1 MHELYL
7 IRHGQ
12 AGSRVDYDRLSD
24 LGVRQAEL
32 LGEWLRRQGITFD
45 VVVSGAL
52 RRQQETARAI
62 GLEPTVDAGWNEFDL
77 DRVFAEVAPQLAA
90 VDERFRVEYEAVEA
104 MAQDPAHQV
113 HRDWRPSDYQVVK
126 AWLEGRFAVQGESW
140 VQFYERIRGAFAA
153 IEGGMGGKRM
163 ALVTSAT
170 PIGIVTAGVFGVGV
184 PAVFELAGNL
194 LNASVTVLRWRN
206 GKWTLAGFNH
216 TPHLE
221 DGMLRTLR

>member
-24 LGVRQAEL
+24 LGVRQAEQ

-62 GLEPTVDAGWNEFDL
+62 GLRPTVDARWNEFDL
-77 DRVFAEVAPQLAA
+77 DQVFAEVAPQLAA
-90 VDERFRVEYEAVEA
+90 VDERFRVEYEAVQA

-113 HRDWRPSDYQVVK
+113 HRDWRPSDYQVVQ
-126 AWLEGRFAVQGESW
+126 AWLEGRFAVKGESW
-140 VQFYERIRGAFAA
+140 AQFYERIREAFAA
-153 IEGGMGGKRM
+153 IEGGLRGKRM
-163 ALVTSAT
+163 VLVTSAT
-170 PIGIVTAGVFGVGV
+170 PIGIVTAGVFGAGA

-194 LNASVTVLRWRN
+194 LNTSVTVLRWRK